1 MKKTLFIR
9 PTLSKLSEIHNNF
22 KKFNKNEEPKFLKT
36 LVVGDSFG
44 ELALLYNAPRA
55 ASVQAKTDSV
65 LWELDRATFNN
76 IVKEAS

>member
-1 MKKTLFIR
+1 LNI
-9 PTLSKLSEIHNNF
+9 F

-55 ASVQAKTDSV
+55 ASV
-65 LWELDRATFNN
+65 
-76 IVKEAS
+76 